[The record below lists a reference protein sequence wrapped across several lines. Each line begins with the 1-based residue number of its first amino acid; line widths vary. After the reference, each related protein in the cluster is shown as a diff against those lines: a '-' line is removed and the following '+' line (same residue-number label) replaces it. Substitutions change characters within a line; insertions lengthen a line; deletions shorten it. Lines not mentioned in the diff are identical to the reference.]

1 LGNSKA
7 TKLQVYNQSGS
18 GTGSNPTVA
27 WLFEVEAHDNI
38 GPRMRRAHVDVA
50 RQVARAN
57 GFNCVLIRKEAHDR
71 QCIYNNDGTRV
82 TETRPTGREG
92 SATIPADLHMT
103 VYMGPDVKRA
113 WVSGHIYLLK
123 VKCPET
129 GAIVVQKMD
138 DPARQ
143 RSIVRKDLRPVAE
156 EFWLTGGTQVIYDP
170 GNQHTPVRHTFRG

>member
-1 LGNSKA
+1 
-7 TKLQVYNQSGS
+7 
-18 GTGSNPTVA
+18 
-27 WLFEVEAHDNI
+27 
-38 GPRMRRAHVDVA
+38 
-50 RQVARAN
+50 
-57 GFNCVLIRKEAHDR
+57 
-71 QCIYNNDGTRV
+71 
-82 TETRPTGREG
+82 
-92 SATIPADLHMT
+92 MT
-103 VYMGPDVKRA
+103 VYMGPNVKRA